1 MMLTD
6 PARFY
11 ASVRSR
17 LGKLTQFKVD
27 GFEAILPALDGLPL
41 AHAAYALATAWHET
55 ASTMQP
61 VIEAYWKTEAWR
73 KKNLR
78 YYPWY
83 GRGYTQITWEPN
95 YAKADREAAA
105 AGLIKPG
112 EMLAN
117 PALAL
122 RPDIAA
128 FIMRRGMEEGW
139 FTGKS
144 LRTYLPFAGV
154 ATREQYMRA
163 RRIINGID
171 KSDLIEDYAQAF
183 ERALQDGGWA

>member
-1 MMLTD
+1 MLTD

-17 LGKLTQFKVD
+17 LGKLTQSKVD

-83 GRGYTQITWEPN
+83 GRGYVQITWEPN

-112 EMLAN
+112 ELLAN

-122 RPDIAA
+122 RPDISA

-139 FTGKS
+139 FTGKKLS
-144 LRTYLPFAGV
+144 DYLPIAGV
-154 ATREQYMRA
+154 ATRTMYMRA

-171 KSDLIEDYAQAF
+171 KSDLVEDYAQAF
-183 ERALQDGGWA
+183 ERALDEGGWQ

>member
-1 MMLTD
+1 MLTD

-17 LGKLTQFKVD
+17 LGKLTQSKVD

-61 VIEAYWKTEAWR
+61 VIESYWLPDRYRR
-73 KKNLR
+73 KLR

-83 GRGYTQITWEPN
+83 GRGYVQLTWEAN
-95 YAKADREAAA
+95 YRRADAECAT
-105 AGLIKPG
+105 AGLIVAG
-112 EMLAN
+112 EIIAN
-117 PALAL
+117 PDKVLEPL
-122 RPDIAA
+122 ISA
-128 FIMRRGMEEGW
+128 FIMRRGMDEGW

-144 LRTYLPFAGV
+144 LRTYLPIAGV
-154 ATREQYMRA
+154 ATREQYLKA
-163 RRIINGID
+163 RRIINGND
-171 KSDLIEDYAQAF
+171 KADLVEDYAQWF
-183 ERALQDGGWA
+183 ERALREGGWA